1 MPQFSEELRSLAIL
15 TASEETVALDWGTHK
30 YKGKAIRVLI
40 VRTNEQKRGTA
51 FRVLTE
57 VPMRVGPNV
66 ITMIPIENND
76 HKHDAKIEEHIE
88 RRANE
93 GVATIKGI
101 NILTDL
107 ERIADESITPKV
119 NSIGQNIFHGIALGT
134 GKIYVR
140 FHKNYLVPVHEA
152 CLELIEK
159 LRQTSTNKPAVQ
171 MEYLFQVDTQEVETQ
186 IARQEQ
192 ERERAQADQI
202 RQQQEQERE
211 RQQVRRAETEE
222 HQDDQSVGSKRARD
236 DEGTEKDIQERILES
251 LGEMMKIMRELKAQ
265 GEGET
270 QLTAR
275 VSLSQATMSSM
286 TDSSKSWSPEQKVEM
301 GKMMETAIRRTCL
314 GKINE
319 AAITEECIGIFTKAE
334 QAYKMRQERMDQTA
348 KFRLQRMLQE
358 DLRSRTDYL
367 TMVVETMIGPM
378 IGEVVNERLASV
390 ERAIE
395 EIVKNPTPIYAP
407 KVAVAVKKDV
417 DPILRALVAQ
427 VHKNTTVVETLFKS
441 AVRASRG
448 GETVE
453 EAEGSFIMNTA
464 FDTMMR
470 LQDAVVELK
479 YNTSLSTNAFSTM
492 ANKIAKAVETNED
505 NVRRANK
512 LGLNPRSAIEALSAA
527 LADPE
532 LNERLQEVVNY
543 TVSQDGKMRGEASQQ
558 GQQRGSEADI
568 LETLYADEE
577 DGRDI
582 QQALHNS
589 LEDVNMDLKPAAT
602 RGQAT
607 KPLIS
612 SPRLKAQ
619 WSKRPQ

>member
-1 MPQFSEELRSLAIL
+1 
-15 TASEETVALDWGTHK
+15 
-30 YKGKAIRVLI
+30 
-40 VRTNEQKRGTA
+40 
-51 FRVLTE
+51 
-57 VPMRVGPNV
+57 
-66 ITMIPIENND
+66 
-76 HKHDAKIEEHIE
+76 
-88 RRANE
+88 
-93 GVATIKGI
+93 
-101 NILTDL
+101 
-107 ERIADESITPKV
+107 
-119 NSIGQNIFHGIALGT
+119 
-134 GKIYVR
+134 
-140 FHKNYLVPVHEA
+140 
-152 CLELIEK
+152 
-159 LRQTSTNKPAVQ
+159 
-171 MEYLFQVDTQEVETQ
+171 
-186 IARQEQ
+186 
-192 ERERAQADQI
+192 
-202 RQQQEQERE
+202 
-211 RQQVRRAETEE
+211 
-222 HQDDQSVGSKRARD
+222 
-236 DEGTEKDIQERILES
+236 
-251 LGEMMKIMRELKAQ
+251 
-265 GEGET
+265 
-270 QLTAR
+270 
-275 VSLSQATMSSM
+275 
-286 TDSSKSWSPEQKVEM
+286 M

-427 VHKNTTVVETLFKS
+427 VHKNTTIVETLFKS

-448 GETVE
+448 GETEE

-492 ANKIAKAVETNED
+492 ANKIARAVETNED

-512 LGLNPRSAIEALSAA
+512 LGLTPRSAIEALSAA

-568 LETLYADEE
+568 LEMLYADEE

-589 LEDVNMDLKPAAT
+589 LEDVNMDLKPAAI
-602 RGQAT
+602 RVQAT